1 MKKNSIRRI
10 STTILALCALCI
22 NTYANDGGYFVSGNH
37 LIPIS
42 NTDIKIAKEVLT
54 IKLSDTTE
62 YTYVDV
68 DYTFVNNSSKPKT
81 VKMGFEA
88 ELEDLYKLPEEGTKG
103 HPYIYDFTVELN
115 GKHVN
120 HTNEFAFY
128 SDSEGLDYK
137 NFPVDKT
144 KWILGGD
151 KYEDDGGWDRGLMNV
166 KTKEFYAYAHVYYFE
181 VTFKPGENKIHHT
194 YRYLAGMGQEDAF
207 TVKYWL
213 KPAMR
218 WEGNKIEDFT
228 LRISAENTA
237 KDFILNGPFD
247 DKGSFRIASGTGKTR
262 ISKYGREF
270 VIRNGVVEY
279 NCKDFIPNKDLL
291 IKSPDTYIYKDHVE
305 NNTEHVLGEFYD
317 RGEYYWLP
325 MLYGEYSD
333 WSKRILR
340 NLPYASR
347 GYVFKD
353 KKLADYF
360 SQFFWYMP
368 DPSWTPSQADFT
380 EWERNFVKSFS
391 RQ

>member
-10 STTILALCALCI
+10 TTTILALCALCI

-88 ELEDLYKLPEEGTKG
+88 EIEDLYKLPEEGVKG

-128 SDSEGLDYK
+128 SNSEGLDYK

-151 KYEDDGGWDRGLMNV
+151 EYEDDGGWDRGLMNV

-181 VTFKPGENKIHHT
+181 ATFQPGKNKIHHT
-194 YRYLAGMGQEDAF
+194 YKYLAGLGQYDVF
-207 TVKYWL
+207 TIKYWL

-218 WEGNKIEDFT
+218 WNGSKIDDFT

-237 KDFILNGPFD
+237 KYFTLSGPF
-247 DKGSFRIASGTGKTR
+247 DKGSFRFASGTGKTR
-262 ISKYGREF
+262 TSKYGREF
-270 VIRNGVVEY
+270 VIRNGVLEY
-279 NCKDFIPNKDLL
+279 NCKNFEPKEDLL
-291 IKSPDTYIYKDHVE
+291 IKSMDNNICKDEQGNSKDHK
-305 NNTEHVLGEFYD
+305 LGEFYD
-317 RGEYYWLP
+317 RSYYYWMP
-325 MLYGEYSD
+325 IIYGNVDD
-333 WSKRILR
+333 WGNRILR

-391 RQ
+391 KQ

>member
-1 MKKNSIRRI
+1 MRKSFIGRI
-10 STTILALCALCI
+10 IAMITFTLTTIM
-22 NTYANDGGYFVSGNH
+22 THANDGGYFVSGNH

-42 NTDIKIAKEVLT
+42 NTDIKIEKEVLT
-54 IKLSDTTE
+54 IYLSDTTE

-68 DYTFVNNSSKPKT
+68 DYTFVNTSSKPKT
-81 VKMGFEA
+81 IKMGFEA
-88 ELEDLYKLPEEGTKG
+88 ELENLYKLPEEGTKG

-120 HTNEFAFY
+120 HTNEYAFY
-128 SDSEGLDYK
+128 DTLGLDYK
-137 NFPVDKT
+137 HFPVDKT

-194 YRYLAGMGQEDAF
+194 YKYLAGLGQYDVF
-207 TVKYWL
+207 TIKYWL

-218 WEGNKIEDFT
+218 WNGSKIDDFT

-237 KDFILNGPFD
+237 KYFTLSGPFD
-247 DKGSFRIASGTGKTR
+247 KGIFRFASGTGKTR

-270 VIRNGVVEY
+270 VIRNGVLEY
-279 NCKDFIPNKDLL
+279 NCKNFEPKEDLL
-291 IKSPDTYIYKDHVE
+291 IKSMDNYICKDEQGNSKDHK
-305 NNTEHVLGEFYD
+305 LGEFYD
-317 RGEYYWLP
+317 RSYYFWMP
-325 MLYGEYSD
+325 IIYGDVDD
-333 WSKRILR
+333 WGNRILR

-360 SQFFWYMP
+360 SQFYWYMP
-368 DPSWTPSQADFT
+368 DPEWKASQANFT
-380 EWERNFVKSFS
+380 EWERDAVKRFK
-391 RQ
+391 

>member
-1 MKKNSIRRI
+1 MRKSFIGRI
-10 STTILALCALCI
+10 IAMITFTLTTIM
-22 NTYANDGGYFVSGNH
+22 TYANDGGYFVSGNH

-42 NTDIKIAKEVLT
+42 NTDIKIEKEVLT
-54 IKLSDTTE
+54 IYLSDTTE

-68 DYTFVNNSSKPKT
+68 DYTFVNTSSKPKT
-81 VKMGFEA
+81 IKMGFEA
-88 ELEDLYKLPEEGTKG
+88 ELENLYKLPEEGTKG

-120 HTNEFAFY
+120 HTNEYAFY
-128 SDSEGLDYK
+128 DTLGLDYK
-137 NFPVDKT
+137 HFPVDKT

-194 YRYLAGMGQEDAF
+194 YKYLAGLGQYDVF
-207 TVKYWL
+207 TIKYWL

-218 WEGNKIEDFT
+218 WNGSKIDDFT

-237 KDFILNGPFD
+237 KYFTLSGPFD
-247 DKGSFRIASGTGKTR
+247 KGIFRFASGTGKTR

-270 VIRNGVVEY
+270 VIRNGVLEY
-279 NCKDFIPNKDLL
+279 NCKNFEPKEDLL
-291 IKSPDTYIYKDHVE
+291 IKSMDNYICKDEQGNSKDHK
-305 NNTEHVLGEFYD
+305 LGEFYD
-317 RGEYYWLP
+317 RSYYFWMP
-325 MLYGEYSD
+325 IIYGDVDD
-333 WSKRILR
+333 WGNRILR

-360 SQFFWYMP
+360 SQFYWYMP
-368 DPSWTPSQADFT
+368 DPEWKASQANFT
-380 EWERNFVKSFS
+380 EWERDAVKRFK
-391 RQ
+391 